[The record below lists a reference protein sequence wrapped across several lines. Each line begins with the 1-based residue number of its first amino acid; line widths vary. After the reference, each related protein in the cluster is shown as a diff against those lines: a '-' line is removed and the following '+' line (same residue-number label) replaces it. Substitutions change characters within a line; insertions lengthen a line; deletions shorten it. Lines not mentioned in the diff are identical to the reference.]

1 MKRGPK
7 HGNIFGISL
16 NSTSTSEVL
25 DFVSLRLE
33 SKEKFYIVTPN
44 PEIMLAAKK
53 DWLLKKALQKADYAI
68 PDGIGLKFAY
78 KFLHNEKINV
88 IKGREL
94 FINLI
99 KLANEKT
106 LRVYFVGGENEEAQK
121 SIDILSR
128 DFKNIIFKTHKT
140 PQYGLNG
147 QPLTEKDREVHK
159 ELMAS
164 IKMFEPNLIFVG
176 LGAPKQE
183 KWILR
188 YFFRF
193 NAVIGAMTVGG
204 VFNYVS
210 GNSKLPPE
218 WMARLGLEWLWRVIS
233 EPKRIKRIIN
243 AVIVFPWTIFLV
255 KLLKQRFKS

>member
-44 PEIMLAAKK
+44 PEIMLAAKD
-53 DWLLKKALQKADYAI
+53 DWLLKDSLQKADFAV

-78 KFLHNEKINV
+78 RLLHNEKLNI

-94 FINLI
+94 FNSLINLADA
-99 KLANEKT
+99 KA
-106 LRVYFVGGENEEAQK
+106 LRVYFVGGENGETEK
-121 SIDILSR
+121 SIEILSKTH
-128 DFKNIIFKTHKT
+128 KNIKFKTHKT
-140 PQYGLNG
+140 PRYGQNG
-147 QPLTEKDREVHK
+147 QPISEDDKKKHK
-159 ELMAS
+159 ELIAS
-164 IKMFEPNLIFVG
+164 IKMFEPDLIFVG
-176 LGAPKQE
+176 MTPPKQE

-188 YFFRF
+188 NFFRLS
-193 NAVIGAMTVGG
+193 AVGAMTIGG
-204 VFNYVS
+204 TFNYIS
-210 GNSKLPPE
+210 GNSKLPPK
-218 WMARLGLEWLWRVIS
+218 WMSEIGLEWLWRVIC

>member
-44 PEIMLAAKK
+44 PEIMLAAKD
-53 DWLLKKALQKADYAI
+53 DWLLKDSLQKADFAV

-78 KFLHNEKINV
+78 RLLHNEKLNI

-94 FINLI
+94 FNSLINL
-99 KLANEKT
+99 ADEKA
-106 LRVYFVGGENEEAQK
+106 LRVYFVGGEKGETEK
-121 SIDILSR
+121 SIEILSKTH
-128 DFKNIIFKTHKT
+128 KNIKFKTHKT
-140 PQYGLNG
+140 PKYGQNG
-147 QPLTEKDREVHK
+147 QPISDDDKKMHK
-159 ELMAS
+159 ELIAS
-164 IKMFEPNLIFVG
+164 IKMFEPDLIFVG
-176 LGAPKQE
+176 MTPPKQE

-188 YFFRF
+188 NFFRLS
-193 NAVIGAMTVGG
+193 AVGAMTIGG
-204 VFNYVS
+204 TFNYIS
-210 GNSKLPPE
+210 GNSKLPPK
-218 WMARLGLEWLWRVIS
+218 WMSEIGLEWLWRVIS

>member
-25 DFVSLRLE
+25 DFVSSRLD

-44 PEIMLAAKK
+44 PEIILAARD
-53 DWLLKKALQKADYAI
+53 DWLLKDALQKADFAV
-68 PDGIGLKFAY
+68 PDGVGLKFAY
-78 KFLHNEKINV
+78 KFLHNEKINI

-94 FINLI
+94 FNSLINL
-99 KLANEKT
+99 AEEKA
-106 LRVYFVGGENEEAQK
+106 LRVYFVGGEKGETEK
-121 SIDILSR
+121 SIEILS
-128 DFKNIIFKTHKT
+128 KTYQNIKFKTHKT
-140 PQYGLNG
+140 PKYGQNG
-147 QPLTEKDREVHK
+147 QPISEDDKKMHK

-164 IKMFEPNLIFVG
+164 IKMFEPELIFVG
-176 LGAPKQE
+176 MTPPKQE

-188 YFFRF
+188 NFFRL
-193 NAVIGAMTVGG
+193 NAVGAMTIGG
-204 VFNYVS
+204 TFNYIS
-210 GNSKLPPE
+210 GNSKLPPK
-218 WMARLGLEWLWRVIS
+218 WMSKIGLEWLWRVIS

-243 AVIVFPWTIFLV
+243 AVIIFPWTIFLV